1 MLLLK
6 IKEINFYLNQANLW
20 IDMELNEFRDDF
32 LEGVRARV
40 SDHSLSSNTAFIYEV
55 SDRLSEAEEFQDFI
69 PCQHIG
75 TGLRNKS
82 IRVDGFE
89 FDEADNSLRLLI
101 ADFSGD
107 LALETVTRTRVDQI
121 FGQLKAFVEFCLVD
135 GFENETIK
143 DSLDP
148 QVRAFANLVR
158 ATKNSIS
165 RYRFY
170 MVTDSVMSDRIKD
183 LPEDHIDGVV
193 VEYHVWDISRLFN
206 VGVSAL
212 GTEELEIDFTEFT
225 RNGLSCLPASKSED
239 FDAYL
244 CVIPGEALASI
255 YEKYGS
261 RLLEGNVRSFLN
273 TTGKINKGIQ
283 GTIRAAP
290 DKFFIYNNGISATAT
305 DVKLDIANDRHSIT
319 SAKYLQIVNGGQ
331 TTASLFVAL
340 KKDKADLSKI
350 SVQMK
355 LTVVK
360 AKDSDTLGNMIQDI
374 AKFSNKQNKV
384 SDSDF
389 FSNHPFHMGYERL
402 SRRILAPAAAGAQ
415 FNTYWFYER
424 AKGQYLNE
432 QSKMTVRQKKDYQRE
447 HPRSQ
452 LVLKTD
458 LAKSENSWR
467 MLPHIVSLGAQKN
480 FSGDKPGTFARYIDD
495 EWGVDGAKF
504 INDVYYRDSIARI
517 IVFKFVE
524 RMVSDAD
531 WYKGGY
537 RAQIVTYTIAKLA
550 SMIKEFSPGNTV
562 NFKQIWNIQ
571 SVSVVMANQLERVAQ
586 VVSETINRTPVA
598 NMDVGEW
605 CKKADCWNSVQQVA
619 VELSTEFKKELL
631 NFDEKQEIMKEGR
644 AQGRLDA
651 KINAEIE
658 VITLGNH
665 YWRGL
670 HDWSKQYSP
679 LYGRD
684 ENLVIAASRKGWL
697 PSDKQAK
704 ELLRIQSEMIELGF
718 TSK

>member
-1 MLLLK
+1 
-6 IKEINFYLNQANLW
+6 
-20 IDMELNEFRDDF
+20 MELVEFRDDF
-32 LEGVRARV
+32 LEGVRSRV
-40 SDHSLSSNTAFIYEV
+40 TNHSLTSDSAFVYEV

-69 PCQHIG
+69 PCQYSG
-75 TGLRNKS
+75 TGLRNRL
-82 IRVDGFE
+82 IRIDGFE
-89 FDEADNSLRLLI
+89 FDEADNSLRVLI

-107 LALETVTRTRVDQI
+107 PNLETVTRTRVDQI
-121 FGQLKAFVEFCLVD
+121 FSQLRAFVEFCLAG
-135 GFENETIK
+135 GFESIENP
-143 DSLDP
+143 DDLDT
-148 QVRAFANLVR
+148 QVLAFASLIKASR
-158 ATKNSIS
+158 NSIS

-170 MVTDSVMSDRIKD
+170 LVTDSVMSDRIKD
-183 LPEDHIDGVV
+183 LPEDEIDGAV

-225 RNGLSCLPASKSED
+225 GNGLSCLPASKSED
-239 FDAYL
+239 FDAYM

-283 GTIRAAP
+283 GTIRSAP

-305 DVKLDIANDRHSIT
+305 DVKLDIASDGHRIT

-360 AKDSDTLGNMIQDI
+360 ARDSDTLGNMIQDI

-402 SRRILAPAAAGAQ
+402 SRRVLAPAAAGAQ

-432 QSKMTVRQKKDYQRE
+432 QSKMTVKQKKDYQRE

-504 INDVYYRDSIARI
+504 INDAYYRDSISRI

-550 SMIKEFSPGNTV
+550 SMIKEFSPGNMV

-571 SVSVVMANQLERVAQ
+571 SVSSALANQLERVAQ
-586 VVSETINRTPVA
+586 VVSETINKTPVA

-605 CKKADCWNSVQQVA
+605 CKKADLWNSVQQA
-619 VELSTEFKKELL
+619 PIELSTEFKKELL
-631 NFDEKQEIMKEGR
+631 SSEEKQEIMKEGR
-644 AQGRLDA
+644 AQGRTDA

-658 VITLGNH
+658 VFNLGNH
-665 YWRGL
+665 YWKKL
-670 HDWSKQYSP
+670 HDWSKQFSP

-684 ENLVIAASRKGWL
+684 ENLVIAASRNGWL

-704 ELLRIQSEMIELGF
+704 ELLRIRAVMIELGF
-718 TSK
+718 SSK